1 MRGGEGGGSAGSGP
15 GEGQWRGLKAMAVG
29 HGHGT
34 AGDGRE
40 SGRGQASGDDL
51 RAGRLPCDYA
61 SSDGRTW
68 PGVEMA
74 VTLLEIREDHV

>member
-1 MRGGEGGGSAGSGP
+1 MVRAAGPQGPDWVRASA
-15 GEGQWRGLKAMAVG
+15 WRGLKAMAV
-29 HGHGT
+29 GHGT

-74 VTLLEIREDHV
+74 VTLLEIREDHA

>member
-15 GEGQWRGLKAMAVG
+15 GEGQWRGLKAMAV
-29 HGHGT
+29 GHGT

>member
-1 MRGGEGGGSAGSGP
+1 
-15 GEGQWRGLKAMAVG
+15 MAV
-29 HGHGT
+29 GHGT

-74 VTLLEIREDHV
+74 VTLLEVEIREDHACHARAHDPNTGKKRSFRVGEV